1 MANNYD
7 VDGGMLK
14 EVVVK
19 GSELKPPFYYDQQI
33 TDRLTSVYLHVNRV
47 MDKNGEWKS
56 PSEPVDSDGYTIR
69 PIARAIL
76 SEDYQVAVSNTW
88 SQFGDD
94 AIGSAFNSL
103 KPFAPYAGHLA
114 KMTQEMSGKM
124 NDMKISKD
132 ESVNSSFSNV
142 MEKIVSKV
150 GEVSEKGAK
159 LLNRSL
165 IVQGTRFSYYSGT
178 GVGFGNLSMKFTIF
192 SGYVQDYKTGEYK
205 WKDAEEQLSDLYPY
219 VMGQYSQGVLD
230 DNGNIKGV
238 DIPTEIKGE
247 VASKINEFLAWELP
261 PGGYEPDTR
270 NVDNIQTGTL
280 KLRFGVYYSLNAL
293 LCTSAQF
300 NYSKQMVKHWDG
312 SINRLSPLYCDVM
325 LTFQPATKYS
335 DEAMKRFMS
344 GEAELDGI
352 KEMKDVLSDKIELEK
367 YRNNKFLNGK
377 K

>member
-1 MANNYD
+1 
-7 VDGGMLK
+7 
-14 EVVVK
+14 
-19 GSELKPPFYYDQQI
+19 
-33 TDRLTSVYLHVNRV
+33 
-47 MDKNGEWKS
+47 
-56 PSEPVDSDGYTIR
+56 
-69 PIARAIL
+69 
-76 SEDYQVAVSNTW
+76 
-88 SQFGDD
+88 
-94 AIGSAFNSL
+94 
-103 KPFAPYAGHLA
+103 
-114 KMTQEMSGKM
+114 
-124 NDMKISKD
+124 
-132 ESVNSSFSNV
+132 
-142 MEKIVSKV
+142 
-150 GEVSEKGAK
+150 
-159 LLNRSL
+159 
-165 IVQGTRFSYYSGT
+165 
-178 GVGFGNLSMKFTIF
+178 MKFTIF
-192 SGYVQDYKTGEYK
+192 SGYVQDYETGEYK

-312 SINRLSPLYCDVM
+312 SINKLSPLYCDVM